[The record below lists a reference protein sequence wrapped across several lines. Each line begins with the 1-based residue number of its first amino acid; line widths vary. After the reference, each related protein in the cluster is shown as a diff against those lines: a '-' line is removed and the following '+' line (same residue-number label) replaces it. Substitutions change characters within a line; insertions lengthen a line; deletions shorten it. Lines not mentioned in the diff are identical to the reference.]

1 MFDFLRNLRDEVIAE
16 VSLMGNCKTDSTGSK
31 ESFFSDMKKKM
42 EDADY
47 LRKLDKDY
55 GAVNKM
61 VMDLILSNNLEGMTA
76 ESIYEK
82 IGNSFITL
90 DLISETLEAYHLMD
104 FMKSKGYSADEAE
117 VIMTIANVYDSDKN
131 KSADEIARITNHS
144 VESVNAVISLLT
156 EYATRFTKPFTME
169 SATPNSEQKPVAQ
182 SPKNNTSSKTN
193 KKTTQAAS

>member
-1 MFDFLRNLRDEVIAE
+1 MFDFLRNLRDEVVAE
-16 VSLMGNCKTDSTGSK
+16 VSLMGNCKADSTESK
-31 ESFFSDMKKKM
+31 ESFFSDMKKKT

-55 GAVNKM
+55 GAINKM
-61 VMDLILSNNLEGMTA
+61 VMDLIISNNLEGMTA
-76 ESIYEK
+76 ESIYKK

-104 FMKSKGYSADEAE
+104 FMKGKGYSADEAE

-131 KSADEIARITNHS
+131 KSADEIAKITNHS

-156 EYATRFTKPFTME
+156 EYATQFKKPFTME
-169 SATPNSEQKPVAQ
+169 SATPNSGQKPAAQ
-182 SPKNNTSSKTN
+182 SPKNTSSKTN
-193 KKTTQAAS
+193 KKTTQTAS